1 MILLKD
7 VSFSYPPN
15 YDQLFKDLDLEVAPS
30 SRVAII
36 GPDGSGKTTLG
47 KLIKGQLKPDSGIIT
62 LGDSS
67 CDQTVAVGYLGGD
80 PYNAMVGVSVEEDIV
95 FGLENLQLPV
105 QKIEARLKS
114 VLNWTGLVGME
125 KRLVHNLSGGEQQ
138 KVVLAACLAMGS
150 KIFIFDEAFSML
162 DQSARASI
170 RLVVEKL
177 RLDQSLTVIE
187 ITHCL
192 EDALAADRIVFLSHG
207 TIEFDGKPDE
217 FMDSHLGAKWTDLSG
232 GIPAL
237 VLDLSRRG
245 LLTRNLFNRES
256 LIYSLTNII
265 GSS

>member
-1 MILLKD
+1 MILLKN
-7 VSFSYPPN
+7 VSFSYSPN
-15 YDQLFKDLDLEVAPS
+15 CDQLFKDLNLKIGPF

-67 CDQTVAVGYLGGD
+67 GDRTVAVGYLGGD
-80 PYNAMVGVSVEEDIV
+80 PYNAMVGVCVEEDIV

-105 QKIEARLKS
+105 QEIEARLRS
-114 VLNWTGLVGME
+114 VLNWTGLEGME

-138 KVVLAACLAMGS
+138 KVALAACLAMGS
-150 KIFIFDEAFSML
+150 KIFVFDEAFSML
-162 DQSARASI
+162 DQPARASI

-192 EDALAADRIVFLSHG
+192 EDALAADRILFLSHG
-207 TIEFDGKPDE
+207 AIKFDGTPDK
-217 FMDSHLGAKWTDLSG
+217 FMDCPLGTKWTDLSG

-237 VLDLSRRG
+237 VLYLSRRG
-245 LLTRNLFNRES
+245 LVPGNLFNREN
-256 LIYSLTNII
+256 LINFLTNII